1 MIVIFYLIKGAGK
14 GTQSFRMQ
22 KIFNISA
29 ITSGNLLRQNIANG
43 TTVGKIAAKHMERG
57 GK

>member
-1 MIVIFYLIKGAGK
+1 
-14 GTQSFRMQ
+14 MQ